1 MNIYDLLVL
10 TNTFSQNTLKI
21 FQSELTPVTLGM
33 AIGDS
38 ISVIQ
43 FD

>member
-10 TNTFSQNTLKI
+10 TNTFSQNTLQI
-21 FQSELTPVTLGM
+21 FQSELIPETLGM